1 MADEEKSQN
10 IDELIAQTEAALAAN
25 DAKAARKL
33 ADAVAEADPHHP
45 KLHDLWEEV
54 AAVKAFSQGVSA
66 ADRQRF
72 DVLRGLLKQWPASTR
87 QTERYKT
94 LAARI
99 DEWVTKHKADAE
111 ELQRTGRWFEA
122 REAWSEVLKADPDSP
137 EAKQGMHD
145 CMVESIGQEARDLM
159 RANDWENAITKW
171 DEMLLEFPDNEEA
184 QKGRAEAVHQRDKK
198 ARTKVM
204 IEIGAVAIVV
214 IGIAIYLIGFYYPK
228 AQRIDSLDRGIRT
241 SIQHHDWRMAEARVD
256 SFVQIS
262 PDEPEVPIWQRRIA
276 ELKRGESEIL
286 KQEIGVA
293 ITAADWDRAQTLVD
307 SLAGFMREAPE
318 IPDWREA
325 IQRGRSAA
333 AP

>member
-54 AAVKAFSQGVSA
+54 AAVKAFSQGISA

-99 DEWVTKHKADAE
+99 DDWVAKHKSEAE

-122 REAWSEVLKADPDSP
+122 REAWDEVLKADPDNE
-137 EAKQGMHD
+137 EAKQGKHD
-145 CMVESIGQEARDLM
+145 CVVESIGQEARDLM
-159 RANDWENAITKW
+159 RASEWDNAITKW
-171 DEMLLEFPDNEEA
+171 DEMLLEFPDSEEA
-184 QKGRAEAVHQRDKK
+184 QKGKAEAVRQRDKK

-204 IEIGAVAIVV
+204 LEIGAAAIVV
-214 IGIAIYLIGFYYPK
+214 IGIAVYLIGFYYPQ

-241 SIQHHDWRMAEARVD
+241 AIDHHDWRTAEANLG
-256 SFVQIS
+256 SFIQIS
-262 PDEPEVPIWQRRIA
+262 PDEPEVPIWQRRIS
-276 ELKRGESEIL
+276 ELKRWESNAL
-286 KQEIGVA
+286 KAQIDSA
-293 ITAADWDRAQTLVD
+293 ITVAEWDHAQTLVD
-307 SLAGFMREAPE
+307 SLAAFMREAPE

-325 IQRGRSAA
+325 IERGRTA